1 MDQETNEQVFAAV
14 AAVEARGADVRL
26 EQVAAEAGKSV
37 DVTREALS
45 DLSHQNLVAE
55 FVDDA
60 GSRWTVKDRG

>member
-26 EQVAAEAGKSV
+26 EQVAAEAGKNV
-37 DVTREALS
+37 EDTKEALS

>member
-14 AAVEARGADVRL
+14 AAVEARGADVRA
-26 EQVAAEAGKSV
+26 EQVAAEAGRSV
-37 DVTREALS
+37 EDTRAALS
-45 DLSHQNLVAE
+45 DLSHQSLIAE